1 MRSIFVHTSVNILQH
16 SRQEIQKH
24 MESSTQIHLQYLLST
39 VAALQKQND
48 MLQENLK
55 ETQEKLKDLNVTN
68 DRRQIPGVVSL
79 QYSTLLNVCL
89 VTSPNCYLSAINLES
104 SN

>member
-1 MRSIFVHTSVNILQH
+1 
-16 SRQEIQKH
+16 

-79 QYSTLLNVCL
+79 QYSTLLQVLLLRILLNVCL

>member
-1 MRSIFVHTSVNILQH
+1 
-16 SRQEIQKH
+16 

-48 MLQENLK
+48 TLQESLK
-55 ETQEKLKDLNVTN
+55 ETQDKLKDLNISN

-79 QYSTLLNVCL
+79 
-89 VTSPNCYLSAINLES
+89 
-104 SN
+104 